1 MSCGFLPHDHDRTT
15 DSMEAVRMG
24 SWAMVKRGWAAKRE
38 GFQAMWLTVR
48 ASNGLRM

>member
-1 MSCGFLPHDHDRTT
+1 MRCGFRPHDRDPTT
-15 DSMEAVRMG
+15 ECMEGVWMG

-38 GFQAMWLTVR
+38 GFQAMRLTVR